1 MEKSTHHYAL
11 QIWICPHQIISLEP
25 RKKGITVHCY
35 ELAYFR
41 FLRSP
46 APALVDP
53 SGLVGAGATTGMGA
67 GGGGGGGVGVSGK
80 GRGRICFNRLFL

>member
-1 MEKSTHHYAL
+1 M
-11 QIWICPHQIISLEP
+11 
-25 RKKGITVHCY
+25 CY

-53 SGLVGAGATTGMGA
+53 SGFVGAAAATGTGA
-67 GGGGGGGVGVSGK
+67 GGGGGGGAGASGK
-80 GRGRICFNRLFL
+80 GRGSICFNRLFL